1 MRVELSRKG
10 DYAVRAMLVLAR
22 PGIEQLTAA
31 DIAAHTAIPPSYV
44 AQVMGAL
51 VRAGLVANRRGRA
64 GGYRL
69 ARRPSEVSLLS
80 VIEATE
86 GDLLLRTCILR
97 GGPCGRD
104 GIHCD
109 VHQSFARAQDAA
121 TEALA
126 GASLADV
133 ADRQGDG
140 VASRHRPAAERA
152 TAQLTALDEAVR
164 GISGV
169 LELNRV
175 LQLITDRVR
184 GLVGAQYA
192 AIGIVDAEGAIERFI
207 TSGIDEEGRARIGD
221 LPRGRGLLGLI
232 IREDRTYR
240 IPDITTHPERF
251 GFPPH
256 HPEMHAFLGM
266 PIRAR
271 GEVVGRLYLTN
282 KLDAAEFSEE
292 DQSLVEMF
300 ALHAGIA
307 IDNARL
313 HDQVQRLA
321 IVDERE
327 RISRDLHDSAI
338 QAIYAQTLALDDV
351 PELIGEDP
359 VEAARRVDE
368 AIDALHAVIRDIRN
382 FIFGL
387 RPVLLEGG
395 SLADGLRDL
404 AAELRR
410 SGGVEV
416 EVVVSADDEVV
427 DLPIETVAEL
437 LALTREALSNVA
449 RHAAASHAWVRLHAD
464 TDAIRLELA
473 DDGRGFEAS
482 QAAERGHH
490 GVANMRS
497 RADELGAEFAV
508 ESEPGTGTRI
518 IVTLPRR
525 AHRPSGDPP

>member
-1 MRVELSRKG
+1 MVVPHSANAVPRTRLGGSLGAMATAESRSLLLPPLLEAINAWRADPAEHRQTFEAALVQVADSLGLSLGRIEVDAPPLPELGLDLGAGTAGAEMVLRAPGERRPIGSARISG
-10 DYAVRAMLVLAR
+10 DPEQSAELAR
-22 PGIEQLTAA
+22 ALELGLTAA
-31 DIAAHTAIPPSYV
+31 
-44 AQVMGAL
+44 
-51 VRAGLVANRRGRA
+51 RA
-64 GGYRL
+64 
-69 ARRPSEVSLLS
+69 
-80 VIEATE
+80 
-86 GDLLLRTCILR
+86 RT
-97 GGPCGRD
+97 
-104 GIHCD
+104 
-109 VHQSFARAQDAA
+109 V
-121 TEALA
+121 
-126 GASLADV
+126 
-133 ADRQGDG
+133 
-140 VASRHRPAAERA
+140 AERA
-152 TAQLTALDEAVR
+152 TAQLTALDQAVR
-164 GISGV
+164 GIGGV
-169 LELNRV
+169 LDVDRV

-192 AIGIVDAEGAIERFI
+192 AIGIVDADGAIERFI
-207 TSGIDEEGRARIGD
+207 TSGIDDEHRARIGD
-221 LPRGRGLLGLI
+221 LPHGRGLLGLI

-240 IPDITTHPERF
+240 IPDITRHPERY

-256 HPEMHAFLGM
+256 HPEMHSFLGM
-266 PIRAR
+266 PIKAR

-282 KLDAAEFSEE
+282 KLDPAEFSED
-292 DQSLVEMF
+292 DQALVEMF

-351 PELIGEDP
+351 PELIVEDP
-359 VEAARRVDE
+359 DEAARRVDE

-387 RPVLLEGG
+387 RPVLLGGG

-404 AAELRR
+404 ATELRR
-410 SGGVEV
+410 SGGVDV
-416 EVVVSADDEVV
+416 EVVVPEGDGII

-449 RHAAASHAWVRLHAD
+449 RHAAASHASVRLDAD

-473 DDGRGFEAS
+473 DDGRGFETS
-482 QAAERGHH
+482 RAAEHGHH
-490 GVANMRS
+490 GVANMRA
-497 RADELGAEFAV
+497 RADALGADFAV
-508 ESEPGTGTRI
+508 ESEPGAGTRI

-525 AHRPSGDPP
+525 GRRPTGDPS